1 MIEVSRC
8 IEAKLG
14 ASLEVVKREAAAR
27 RVEAAASETEVAAVL
42 AVGAEV
48 QPGVGVAASQAAVA
62 VAVAAVLSYQ
72 ERIGLQDYED
82 VT

>member
-1 MIEVSRC
+1 MGVSS
-8 IEAKLG
+8 EAVNG
-14 ASLEVVKREAAAR
+14 EAAAR
-27 RVEAAASETEVAAVL
+27 VVEAAASEKEIAADM

-48 QPGVGVAASQAAVA
+48 RPVVGEAASQLAVAVAVA

-72 ERIGLQDYED
+72 ERIGLQDYEG